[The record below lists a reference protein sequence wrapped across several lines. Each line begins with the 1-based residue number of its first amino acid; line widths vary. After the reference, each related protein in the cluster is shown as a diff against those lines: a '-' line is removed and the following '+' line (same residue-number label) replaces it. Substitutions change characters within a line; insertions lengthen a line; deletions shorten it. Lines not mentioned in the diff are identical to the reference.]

1 MTSARPLLTTVADVV
16 VPWHPMVPSKA
27 SALLIEQLLW
37 FASVTL
43 DIHRTV
49 QMEELAQLQ
58 ASRKGY
64 KSHVTRLNHKMD
76 ELLASEFDKL
86 TFTSLNTAI
95 EQLNRKKEKLSQ
107 IDQRVAELIES
118 PEDLEEAIFEA
129 EEMQDSIL
137 DKITKVQTLIQLH
150 TRKQTGKT
158 SVPISTTVV
167 SDNNTPLQDVTSQWS
182 ESTSPQQEEDVS
194 PVL

>member
-1 MTSARPLLTTVADVV
+1 
-16 VPWHPMVPSKA
+16 
-27 SALLIEQLLW
+27 
-37 FASVTL
+37 
-43 DIHRTV
+43 
-49 QMEELAQLQ
+49 MEELAQLQ

-95 EQLNRKKEKLSQ
+95 KQLNRKKEKLSQ

-150 TRKQTGKT
+150 THKQTGKT

-194 PVL
+194 PVLWTQ